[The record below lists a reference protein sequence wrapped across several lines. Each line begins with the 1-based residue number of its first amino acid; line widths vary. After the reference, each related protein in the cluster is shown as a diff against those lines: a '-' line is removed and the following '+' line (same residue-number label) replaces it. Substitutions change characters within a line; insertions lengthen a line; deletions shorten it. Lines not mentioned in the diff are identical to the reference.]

1 MLIVKKYC
9 KYRVLKNRI
18 ESGELWYW
26 YVSILIVITQFPV
39 IKQMLESKYGLGCSV
54 KSCFKGNELG
64 LIFLQHCIA
73 GLKKLMY
80 VGKFKRLPIME
91 AS

>member
-1 MLIVKKYC
+1 M
-9 KYRVLKNRI
+9 VLVCFNFNC
-18 ESGELWYW
+18 YNT
-26 YVSILIVITQFPV
+26 VSCDKTDAGV
-39 IKQMLESKYGLGCSV
+39 SKYGLYCSV